1 MKLLRVHKNSNFID
15 FGNFEV
21 GTFATDVF
29 KKLGSLLSV
38 TRLHCSVQ
46 RAPDV
51 SGHDNFGTRLFGT
64 YLIRYIVTSGHAKF
78 GT

>member
-1 MKLLRVHKNSNFID
+1 M
-15 FGNFEV
+15 
-21 GTFATDVF
+21 GTLATDVF
-29 KKLGSLLSV
+29 TKLASLLSV

-51 SGHDNFGTRLFGT
+51 SGHDNFGTRHFGT
-64 YLIRYIVTSGHAKF
+64 YLIRYIVTSGHAQF